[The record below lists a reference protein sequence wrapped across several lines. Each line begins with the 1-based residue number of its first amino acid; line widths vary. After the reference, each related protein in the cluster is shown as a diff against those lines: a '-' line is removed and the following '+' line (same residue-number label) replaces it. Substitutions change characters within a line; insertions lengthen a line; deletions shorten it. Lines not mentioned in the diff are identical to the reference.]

1 MARLGNLL
9 DQPGVLAA
17 FEFRA
22 SGELLDHELRAGSPI
37 TTGILELL
45 ASMCAANVSI
55 CGMQARGWEK
65 LTGMSGFSNVR
76 EFTLVGFDWSV
87 VVSCAQREAQRTA
100 GQETLAP
107 YQGVVLIN
115 RDARFEA
122 ACKALEA

>member
-22 SGELLDHELRAGSPI
+22 SGELLGYELRAGSPI
-37 TTGILELL
+37 TAEVLELL
-45 ASMCAANVSI
+45 ANMCAANVSI
-55 CGMQARGWEK
+55 CSMQARGWEK
-65 LTGMSGFSNVR
+65 LTGMTGFTHVR

-87 VVSCAQREAQRTA
+87 IVSCAQREAQRAA

-107 YQGVVLIN
+107 YQGVVLTN
-115 RDARFEA
+115 QGAGYEA
-122 ACKALEA
+122 SFRALEA